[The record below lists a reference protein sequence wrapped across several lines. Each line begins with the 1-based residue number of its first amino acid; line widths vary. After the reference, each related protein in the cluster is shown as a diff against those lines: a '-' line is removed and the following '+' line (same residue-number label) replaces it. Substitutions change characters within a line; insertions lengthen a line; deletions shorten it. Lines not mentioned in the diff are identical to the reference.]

1 MAIADTVFVNGK
13 VVTVDKK
20 FSIKEAV
27 AVKNGWI
34 IDVGANSDMNQYLG
48 SKTEVIDLKG
58 KIIMPAAH
66 DAHAHGIV
74 WGANALFTCDCS
86 PSSVRSSADLQR
98 VLAEKA
104 KNARPGE
111 WIRGGG
117 INYNTFTDADPAGL
131 SRKLIDDVT
140 PDNPVLIVD
149 WSGHNVLVNSKA
161 LKICGVDRNTPDP
174 EHGKVFRDANGE
186 LTGIFAEGA
195 IDLITKKVPLW
206 TDEEIRDAIIG
217 LQKNLNRMG
226 YASYT
231 ESTLGPGGN
240 FRDSGSSGER
250 GIGIYKKLHEDGLLT
265 ARVSVGLYT
274 GVNSVQ
280 SYEYMRND
288 LEAMKLPEITDENWF
303 NIPMIKIFADGVYLD
318 YTSWLIDDYSDRP
331 GHHGKSCFE
340 GTDEEQAAELKKMI
354 MLAHQKGYQV
364 GIHTIGDRAVQN
376 SLDGIIEAMTEF
388 PGKTRRHYLIHAES
402 MATDEMADKM
412 ARFGIPISVQPGL
425 GTSLY
430 EVSLSRLGE
439 ERGRKVFGLKRLLD
453 KGLVLAGGSDSLG
466 GPYCSWLQSVQAAVT
481 RRSTVTGQ
489 VFAPE
494 LTISVKDGIRL
505 FTCNGAYQE
514 SFENVRGSIE
524 VGKVAD
530 FQVLDQDIFSVN
542 PEEIGKIEIVLTMVD
557 GKVVYCK

>member
-13 VVTVDKK
+13 VVTVDRR

-34 IDVGANSDMNQYLG
+34 IDVGSNSEMDQYIG

-66 DAHAHGIV
+66 DSHAHGIV

-86 PSSVRSSADLQR
+86 PASVRSNADLRR

-104 KNARPGE
+104 KSSRPGE

-117 INYNTFTDADPAGL
+117 INYNTFEDADPAGL
-131 SRKLIDDVT
+131 SRKIIDDVT
-140 PDNPVLIVD
+140 PNNPVLIVD

-161 LKICGVDRNTPDP
+161 LEICNLDRNTPDP
-174 EHGKVFRDANGE
+174 EHGKIFRDTNGE

-195 IDLITKKVPLW
+195 IDLITKMVPLW
-206 TDEEIRDAIIG
+206 TEEEIKAAILG

-231 ESTLGPGGN
+231 ECTLGPGGN

-250 GIGIYKKLHEDGLLT
+250 GIGIYKKLQDEGLLT
-265 ARVSVGLYT
+265 ARVSVGLFT

-280 SYEYMRND
+280 SYEYMKHD
-288 LEAMKLPEITDENWF
+288 LETIKLPEITDENWF
-303 NIPMIKIFADGVYLD
+303 NIPMMKIFADGVYLD

-331 GHHGKSCFE
+331 GYRGKSCFE
-340 GTDEEQAAELKKMI
+340 GTDEEQAAELQKMI
-354 MLAHQKGYQV
+354 MLAHQKGFQV
-364 GIHTIGDRAVQN
+364 GIHTIGDKAIQA
-376 SLDGIIEAMTEF
+376 SLDGIIKAMTEY
-388 PGKTRRHYLIHAES
+388 PGKNRRHYLIHAET
-402 MATDEMADKM
+402 MATDEMADKI

-425 GTSLY
+425 GSNLH
-430 EVSLSRLGE
+430 EVSLARLGE
-439 ERGRKVFGLKRLLD
+439 ERGRRVFGLKQFLD
-453 KGLVLAGGSDSLG
+453 KGIVLAGGSDSLG

-481 RRSTVTGQ
+481 RRSAITGQ

-494 LTISVKDGIRL
+494 LAISVAEGIRL
-505 FTCNGAYQE
+505 YTYNGAYQE
-514 SFENVRGSIE
+514 NFENVRGSIE

-530 FQVLDQDIFSVN
+530 FQVLDQDIFKVN
-542 PEEIGKIEIVLTMVD
+542 PEEIGKIEVVLTMVD
-557 GKVVYCK
+557 GKIVYCK